1 MHRTRIN
8 GTAYDIIKGKLRA
21 GGTAYEVI
29 GGKTR
34 IGGTA
39 SQINFA
45 KPPLEELLAAANVV
59 RNSGVDSSTADYLY
73 LEPNKSTLHNGT
85 YYAFVFRGVN
95 IGVHKIVKNSSG
107 GGTGFTHTTISLTNP
122 SYCNVSIPNSIRI
135 YYSST
140 GGISDHPQLYGGTM
154 ALLTFDGYSEVQID
168 SVLQDVA
175 YTNINGRSASA
186 RSIVTTAASNLLN
199 KIVITATQEY
209 IGFSKVIIS
218 DGEYTAVPLYG
229 NNTTNPSL
237 LWFSVSNVATLSV
250 SGTGA
255 NNSVYGGSIF
265 TAE

>member
-1 MHRTRIN
+1 MHRIRIN
-8 GTAYDIIKGKLRA
+8 GTAYDITKGKLRV

-45 KPPLEELLAAANVV
+45 EPPLAELLAAANVL
-59 RNSGVDSSTADYLY
+59 RNSGVNSSTADYLY
-73 LEPNKSTLHNGT
+73 LEPNKPTLSNGT
-85 YYAFVFRGVN
+85 YYAFVFRGAN
-95 IGVHKIVKNSSG
+95 IGVHKIVKSSSG
-107 GGTGFTHTTISLTNP
+107 YTKSAISLTNP

-140 GGISDHPQLYGGTM
+140 GGTSDHPQLFGGTM
-154 ALLTFDGYSEVQID
+154 ALLTFNGYSEAQID
-168 SVLQDVA
+168 SILQGVS
-175 YTNINGRSASA
+175 YTNLAGRSASSQA
-186 RSIVTTAASNLLN
+186 LVTTAASNILN

-218 DGEYTAVPLYG
+218 DGAYTAVPLYG

-237 LWFSVSNVATLSV
+237 LWFSTSNVANLSV
-250 SGTGA
+250 SGTGTG
-255 NNSVYGGSIF
+255 NSVYGGSIF